1 VGFFGNFRKTAR
13 SKQSPIGGNLPNL
26 VTLSVGNKTTG
37 YAQIDHSGEKK
48 SQFSGFE
55 SSI

>member
-37 YAQIDHSGEKK
+37 YAQIDHSGGKPETR
-48 SQFSGFE
+48 
-55 SSI
+55 